1 MARTDLTF
9 MSGGRRCAAWLYV
22 PDDALGRVP
31 CVVMAHG
38 FGGTRED
45 AICAFA
51 ERFAEAGMA
60 ALVFDYR
67 HFGDSEGEPRQL
79 LDIGLQLEDWTAAI
93 AFARTRAE
101 VDPARIAL
109 WGSSFSGGHVV
120 PSGVRD
126 GQVRAVISQGP
137 FADGLQQLF
146 SFPLALNLKMTLHGL
161 RDQIGAF
168 LGRPPHY
175 VPVIGP
181 PGSNA
186 VLQSPESEPGYSAI
200 VGEGSRWRNE
210 CTPRV
215 MLRVARYRP
224 FRLGSRLPCPW
235 LVCVAERDDLTPPRV
250 ARELAEG
257 CGATVR
263 GYDLGHFDIYLGDGF
278 EQVVDDQVAFLEQH
292 LVAGPLPVPA
302 VPPAAGFG

>member
-1 MARTDLTF
+1 MARTEITF
-9 MSGGRRCAAWLYV
+9 KSCGATCAGWLYQ
-22 PDDALGRVP
+22 PDDALEPAP

-45 AICAFA
+45 AIPAFA
-51 ERFAEAGMA
+51 ERFAAAGMA

-93 AFARTRAE
+93 ACARTRAE

-120 PSGVRD
+120 PTAVRD
-126 GQVRAVISQGP
+126 GHVRAVISQGP
-137 FADGLQQLF
+137 FADGLKQLG
-146 SFPLALNLKMTLHGL
+146 SFPLSLNLKITAHAL
-161 RDQIGAF
+161 RDQLRALF
-168 LGRPPHY
+168 GRPPHY

-186 VLQSPESEPGYSAI
+186 VLQSPDSEPGYMAI
-200 VGEGSRWRNE
+200 IGAGSRWRNE

-224 FRLGSRLPCPW
+224 FRLGGRLPCPW
-235 LVCVAERDDLTPPRV
+235 LVCIADRDDLTPPEV
-250 ARELAEG
+250 ARELAAAG
-257 CGATVR
+257 GADVR
-263 GYDLGHFDIYLGDGF
+263 GYDLGHFDIYRGAGF
-278 EQVVDDQVAFLEQH
+278 EQVVADQVAFLERQ
-292 LVAGPLPVPA
+292 LVAAPVA
-302 VPPAAGFG
+302 SAA